1 MQQYKTYK
9 TLYKETSAVGYG
21 LGNRGFESRHFSHH
35 HRVQTDSGAH
45 PASCTMGFFLEIKW
59 PRREADHSLSSS
71 AQVNNAWSY
80 TSTSPIRLHGVVLS

>member
-1 MQQYKTYK
+1 
-9 TLYKETSAVGYG
+9 
-21 LGNRGFESRHFSHH
+21 
-35 HRVQTDSGAH
+35 
-45 PASCTMGFFLEIKW
+45 MGFFLEIKW